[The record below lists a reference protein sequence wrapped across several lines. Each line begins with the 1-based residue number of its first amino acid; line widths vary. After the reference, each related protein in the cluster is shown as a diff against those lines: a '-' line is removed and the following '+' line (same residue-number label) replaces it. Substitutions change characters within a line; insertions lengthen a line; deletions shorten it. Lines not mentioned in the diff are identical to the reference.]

1 MSAKIACDNPKMTDR
16 RQRENIRMKHPSRS
30 VTMSLSRCA
39 WAARSGARALGF
51 SLALLVAAG
60 GAATAADPVSFK
72 DKNVTMI
79 IGFAAGG
86 GTDLSG
92 RLIAAFLGK
101 FLPGQPNV
109 IVQNMPGAEGMTAMN
124 YFSNQV
130 KPDGLSLTMGSGSV
144 ADPIN
149 FRKPQAKYDPSKYFF
164 VGGAGRGGTM
174 LIISNEA
181 EKRLYDKS
189 QPQVIMGSPGGS
201 PRSGVLVTAWGIEF
215 LGWNAKWVV
224 GYKGTSDL
232 FIALERGEIDMAAT
246 SSPQQIEKLVR
257 TGKFK
262 VLSQSGSIKEGRLT
276 PRSDFPDAPL
286 LPVMLA
292 GKISDPVAAKSFEYW
307 TSLESKDKWL
317 ALPPG
322 TPADIVQVYRDAF
335 LKMTQDPE
343 FNARAK
349 VMADDFTPTTWEDL
363 QSWIKTMG
371 DTSRES
377 LDYLS
382 VMLRHQGVAV
392 E

>member
-1 MSAKIACDNPKMTDR
+1 VKYFGSSVSTPRARCSSA
-16 RQRENIRMKHPSRS
+16 
-30 VTMSLSRCA
+30 
-39 WAARSGARALGF
+39 AAQLATRALGLC
-51 SLALLVAAG
+51 LALLITTLG
-60 GAATAADPVSFK
+60 TATAADPVSFK
-72 DKNVTMI
+72 DKTVTMV

-101 FLPGQPNV
+101 YLPGQPTV

-124 YFSNQV
+124 FFAQQV
-130 KPDGLSLTMGSGSV
+130 KPDGLTLTMGSGSV

-149 FRKPQAKYDPSKYFF
+149 FRKAQAKYDPSKYFF

-174 LIISNEA
+174 LIASKEA
-181 EKRLYDKS
+181 ETRLYDKS
-189 QPQVIMGSPGGS
+189 KPPVVMGSPGGS

-246 SSPQQIEKLVR
+246 SSPQQIEKLVA

-262 VLSQSGSIKEGRLT
+262 VLSQSGSIKDGKLT

-286 LPVMLA
+286 LPVMLT
-292 GKISDPVAAKSFEYW
+292 GKISDPIAAKSFEYW

-322 TPADIVQVYRDAF
+322 TPAEIVQLYRDAF
-335 LKMTQDPE
+335 VKMTQDPE

-349 VMADDFTPTTWEDL
+349 VMADDFTPTTWQDL

-371 DTSRES
+371 ETPREA
-377 LDYLS
+377 LDFLS

>member
-1 MSAKIACDNPKMTDR
+1 
-16 RQRENIRMKHPSRS
+16 MKHFSGS
-30 VTMSLSRCA
+30 VTMSLARYA
-39 WAARSGARALGF
+39 RVARRSGALVL
-51 SLALLVAAG
+51 SLAVLVATPRIP
-60 GAATAADPVSFK
+60 TAAEPVSFK
-72 DKNVTMI
+72 DKNVTMV

-92 RLIAAFLGK
+92 RLIASFLGK
-101 FLPGQPNV
+101 FLPGQPTV

-124 YFSNQV
+124 YFAQQT
-130 KPDGLSLTMGSGSV
+130 KPDGLTLTMGSGSV

-174 LIISNEA
+174 LIINNEA

-246 SSPQQIEKLVR
+246 SSPQQIDKLVR

-262 VLSQSGSIKEGRLT
+262 VLSQSGSIKDGKLT

-292 GKISDPVAAKSFEYW
+292 GKVSDPVAAKSFDYW

-322 TPADIVQVYRDAF
+322 TPTDVVQVYRDAF

-349 VMADDFTPTTWEDL
+349 VMADDFTPTTWQDL

-377 LDYLS
+377 LDYLA

>member
-1 MSAKIACDNPKMTDR
+1 
-16 RQRENIRMKHPSRS
+16 MKHASLSLLTPLARRAGAAAKS
-30 VTMSLSRCA
+30 VT
-39 WAARSGARALGF
+39 RAVGF
-51 SLALLVAAG
+51 SLAVLIAASST
-60 GAATAADPVSFK
+60 AAAADPVSFK

-92 RLIAAFLGK
+92 RLIAAYLGK
-101 FLPGQPNV
+101 FLPGQPTI

-124 YFSNQV
+124 FFAQQV
-130 KPDGLSLTMGSGSV
+130 KPDGLTLTMGSGSV

-174 LIISNEA
+174 LIVSKEA
-181 EKRLYDKS
+181 EKRLTDKS
-189 QPQVIMGSPGGS
+189 KPPVVMGSPGGS

-246 SSPQQIEKLVR
+246 SSPQQIEKLVA

-262 VLSQSGSIKEGRLT
+262 VLSQSGSIKDGKLT

-292 GKISDPVAAKSFEYW
+292 GKISDPIAAKSFEHW

-322 TPADIVQVYRDAF
+322 TPADMVQVYREAF
-335 LKMTQDPE
+335 LKMVQDPE
-343 FNARAK
+343 FIARAK
-349 VMADDFTPTTWEDL
+349 VMADDFTPTTYQDL

-371 DTSRES
+371 DTPREA